1 MPELTIAVDDPR
13 AADVR
18 GLLERHL
25 AHMNA
30 LSPPEDVHA
39 LDVDGLV
46 DPAVTFFSARS
57 GGRLLGVGALKQLE
71 PGHAEIKS
79 MHTAEE
85 ARGRGVARAL
95 LDHLLRVA
103 RDRGARRLSLETGS
117 QPGFAPARALY
128 AAAGFTPCPPFGDYR
143 PSPHSTFLTRTLT
156 AADGRPRHSAG
167 PAPPGDQ

>member
-1 MPELTIAVDDPR
+1 VLEITIAVDDPR
-13 AADVR
+13 AEDVR
-18 GLLERHL
+18 KLLERHL

-39 LDVDGLV
+39 LDVDGLL
-46 DPAVTFFSARS
+46 DPAVTFFSARA
-57 GGRLLGVGALKQLE
+57 GGEVLGVAALKQLE

-79 MHTAEE
+79 MHTAEA

-103 RDRGARRLSLETGS
+103 RDRGVRRLSLETGS

-128 AAAGFTPCPPFGDYR
+128 TGAGFVPCPPFADYR

-156 AADGRPRHSAG
+156 AGDG
-167 PAPPGDQ
+167 PAPGAPPAARDGQ